1 MKKYDER
8 IMITII
14 RTRTEGITWNKMEKY
29 DERIITIIR
38 TRTEGITWRHLPNQV
53 YQIRCQLELTRP
65 WRKGR
70 AKYAIK
76 WMI

>member
-14 RTRTEGITWNKMEKY
+14 RTRTEEITWNMMEKY

-38 TRTEGITWRHLPNQV
+38 TRTEGITWKH
-53 YQIRCQLELTRP
+53 QIRCQLELTRP